1 MNAAN
6 KKYSHH
12 LGAGGYKKSV
22 KKWQKME
29 QDLIDRGIRPTTWD
43 WPDRSKWWL
52 FANGV
57 TLNQLDGSLVV
68 PEHMQEVSRDLVAAI
83 DETQQGTFHP
93 QRENDELTRALKN
106 PEHPGR
112 ARGIGVV
119 PWKVAWAGD
128 PSYKT
133 HRKSKAEQE
142 EKLRAIEEKMN
153 KKVASLESQ
162 MDARVNEA
170 VQLALIQRGT
180 AGSHPDVV
188 ISPASQRRSSCA
200 STAAPDVQA
209 EQQPQIE
216 PTAVDDQR
224 YPVDDVTMPT
234 PCELHV
240 RARNISI
247 HVAYGSAL
255 PLNPSTTIHGRP
267 IPPGYTSVT
276 VEQIVGNN
284 EDLELDFVGGDGEKT
299 LGDALHGVV
308 LWRKADI
315 KLTASTTAPVQTDR
329 PSPRPTS
336 PPSPLPP
343 PSPPSPPAQRA
354 TSTPTPPTLEKGK
367 KKTASLPAAGPSKKK

>member
-1 MNAAN
+1 
-6 KKYSHH
+6 
-12 LGAGGYKKSV
+12 
-22 KKWQKME
+22 
-29 QDLIDRGIRPTTWD
+29 
-43 WPDRSKWWL
+43 
-52 FANGV
+52 
-57 TLNQLDGSLVV
+57 
-68 PEHMQEVSRDLVAAI
+68 MQEVSRDLVAAI
-83 DETQQGTFHP
+83 DETQQGTFQP

-128 PSYKT
+128 SSYKT

-142 EKLRAIEEKMN
+142 EKLRAMQEEMTRTVK
-153 KKVASLESQ
+153 SLESQ
-162 MDARVNEA
+162 MDARVNKA
-170 VQLALIQRGT
+170 VQLALSQRGT

-224 YPVDDVTMPT
+224 CPVDDVTMPT

-255 PLNPSTTIHGRP
+255 NPES
-267 IPPGYTSVT
+267 YYYNS
-276 VEQIVGNN
+276 
-284 EDLELDFVGGDGEKT
+284 
-299 LGDALHGVV
+299 
-308 LWRKADI
+308 WKADTPW
-315 KLTASTTAPVQTDR
+315 LHLRLS
-329 PSPRPTS
+329 
-336 PPSPLPP
+336 
-343 PSPPSPPAQRA
+343 RA
-354 TSTPTPPTLEKGK
+354 DCWK
-367 KKTASLPAAGPSKKK
+367 